1 MTRTE
6 AVAYLQDLANRLH
19 GESEYVVEAT
29 ATLLRTG
36 DNVQQILSE
45 CTLLELCRAMAIRCD
60 SLSVLATLRPE
71 EGTEEPY
78 KYVAGS
84 AHAVLGLLET
94 TRVALVSQMLAG
106 EFAEGDDE
114 LEEFGADEDDDS
126 EYGSA

>member
-45 CTLLELCRAMAIRCD
+45 CTLLELCRAMAVRCD

-71 EGTEEPY
+71 EGTEE
-78 KYVAGS
+78 
-84 AHAVLGLLET
+84 H
-94 TRVALVSQMLAG
+94 LA
-106 EFAEGDDE
+106 FNTDIDDGRT
-114 LEEFGADEDDDS
+114 LADQT
-126 EYGSA
+126 A